1 MTLKL
6 MAFIILIGTMGSIEL
21 DRIGWSQ
28 AIIQFIL
35 AGAVFIISEQ
45 KNRIKMLKKSL
56 EWEK

>member
-1 MTLKL
+1 MLNFI
-6 MAFIILIGTMGSIEL
+6 AFLILVGTMGSLEI
-21 DRIGWSQ
+21 DRIGMTQ

-45 KNRIKMLKKSL
+45 KNRIKTLKKSL

>member
-1 MTLKL
+1 MLKF
-6 MAFIILIGTMGSIEL
+6 MAFLILIGTMGSLEI
-21 DRIGWSQ
+21 DRIGMTQ

-45 KNRIKMLKKSL
+45 KNRIKLLKKSL

>member
-1 MTLKL
+1 MLKFI
-6 MAFIILIGTMGSIEL
+6 AFLILVGTMGSLEI
-21 DRIGWSQ
+21 DRIGMTQ

-35 AGAVFIISEQ
+35 AGTVFIISEQ

>member
-45 KNRIKMLKKSL
+45 KNRIKTLKKLL